1 MPKEK
6 EPEFTVTDRRKFTLE
21 GEPLPQTSTPETS
34 QESTQPEPPPA
45 TQPAP
50 PPAVAANPSAQPEP
64 LHIEPLH
71 TDPSHPDPSH
81 PEPSPRE
88 RQQQADQYQ
97 QSSRQFDS
105 HLQRELDS
113 QGQGHQASDF
123 EITFEKFIASLYMTA
138 LMQLGLVHEPGG
150 PPAADLIGARQT
162 IDTLSLLA
170 EKTRGNLT
178 PQEDHMLSNCLYE
191 LRMAYIE
198 VTNALTRPPAGG
210 VPPGPGSRLR

>member
-1 MPKEK
+1 MPQEK

-21 GEPLPQTSTPETS
+21 GEPLPQTSTSETN

-45 TQPAP
+45 AQPATP
-50 PPAVAANPSAQPEP
+50 VAANPAAQPDP
-64 LHIEPLH
+64 LHL
-71 TDPSHPDPSH
+71 DPSQPDLLHPDPSQ

-123 EITFEKFIASLYMTA
+123 EITFEKFMASLYMTA
-138 LMQLGLVHEPGG
+138 LMQLGLVHEQGG

-162 IDTLSLLA
+162 IDTLSLMA

-210 VPPGPGSRLR
+210 VPPGPGARLR

>member
-6 EPEFTVTDRRKFTLE
+6 EPEFTVTDRRKFTLD
-21 GEPLPQTSTPETS
+21 GEPLPATSTPETDN
-34 QESTQPEPPPA
+34 QETQPEPPRA
-45 TQPAP
+45 AQPAP
-50 PPAVAANPSAQPEP
+50 PPPPVAADAVAQPEP
-64 LHIEPLH
+64 PHPA
-71 TDPSHPDPSH
+71 PSAQ
-81 PEPSPRE
+81 E
-88 RQQQADQYQ
+88 RKQQADQYQ
-97 QSSRQFDS
+97 QSTRQFDS

-113 QGQGHQASDF
+113 EGQGHKASDF
-123 EITFEKFIASLYMTA
+123 EITFEKFMASLYMTA
-138 LMQLGLVHEPGG
+138 LMQLGLVHEQGG

-162 IDTLSLLA
+162 IDTLSLMA

-210 VPPGPGSRLR
+210 VPPGPGARLR

>member
-6 EPEFTVTDRRKFTLE
+6 EPEFIVTDRRKFTIE
-21 GEPLPQTSTPETS
+21 GEPLPQTDTSETS
-34 QESTQPEPPPA
+34 EESTQPEPPPA
-45 TQPAP
+45 AQPAP
-50 PPAVAANPSAQPEP
+50 PPPVAAQPEP
-64 LHIEPLH
+64 LHPE
-71 TDPSHPDPSH
+71 PSH
-81 PEPSPRE
+81 PEPSPRQ

-105 HLQRELDS
+105 QLQRELDS
-113 QGQGHQASDF
+113 QGQGHRTSDF

-138 LMQLGLVHEPGG
+138 LMQLGLVHEQSG

-162 IDTLSLLA
+162 IDTLSLIA

-210 VPPGPGSRLR
+210 VPPDSGSRLR